1 MEPLLTFLKELPEY
15 EALAAA
21 IRQGGCAALS
31 GLSPITRAHFIAA
44 LCRETGKPAFVLTQ
58 DDAAARTMQEA
69 LQSFLGEAPPLLPSR
84 DLMFYDAAAVS
95 RGWEQQRLSQLYR
108 LATGK
113 TRLLVA
119 SLPALTLRTLPKET
133 LLSAAVSLAVGQSFP
148 VEALSDRLTALGYSR
163 CTLVEGPGQFALR
176 GGHPRRLSALR
187 RRAGARGVLRRRR
200 GRHGKI

>member
-84 DLMFYDAAAVS
+84 DLMFYDARGRIPGLGAA
-95 RGWEQQRLSQLYR
+95 
-108 LATGK
+108 APF
-113 TRLLVA
+113 
-119 SLPALTLRTLPKET
+119 PALP
-133 LLSAAVSLAVGQSFP
+133 P
-148 VEALSDRLTALGYSR
+148 
-163 CTLVEGPGQFALR
+163 
-176 GGHPRRLSALR
+176 GHPERPACWWPPSRP
-187 RRAGARGVLRRRR
+187 
-200 GRHGKI
+200 